1 MSHHFLIQKDP
12 RYQNTYYFYSC
23 FTNKVLQ
30 CGMFGRTQTVNCNKK
45 ARERMI
51 VERAYPD
58 PQGSMKSDV
67 I

>member
-1 MSHHFLIQKDP
+1 VSHHFLVQKDP
-12 RYQNTYYFYSC
+12 RYPNAFYFYSC

-30 CGMFGRTQTVNCNKK
+30 VGIFGHAQTVNCNKL
-45 ARERMI
+45 AWERMI

-58 PQGSMKSDV
+58 PQGSFKSDV